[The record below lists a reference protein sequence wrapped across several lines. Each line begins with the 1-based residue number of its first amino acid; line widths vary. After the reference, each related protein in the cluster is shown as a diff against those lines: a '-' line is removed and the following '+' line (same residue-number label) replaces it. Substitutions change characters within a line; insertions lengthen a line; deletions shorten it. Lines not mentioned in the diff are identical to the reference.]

1 MSAPRS
7 VFVFR
12 QGLFGFRRRDVVAAL
27 EEQRQQ
33 IEALS
38 AAVESLL
45 HEKGHTWPGDG
56 ERAAAARL
64 DEISAKLDRLLAE
77 SDRPHAPGAA
87 DQVEQRHVYVSELGD
102 LGEVR
107 ARRIARR
114 GGS

>member
-1 MSAPRS
+1 
-7 VFVFR
+7 VFVLR
-12 QGLFGFRRRDVVAAL
+12 RGLFGFRRGEVVGAL

-45 HEKGHTWPGDG
+45 HEKGHAWPGDG
-56 ERAAAARL
+56 ERAASARL

-77 SDRPHAPGAA
+77 SGEMQAPRE
-87 DQVEQRHVYVSELGD
+87 VEQRQVYVSELGD

-107 ARRIARR
+107 ARRIARK
-114 GGS
+114 GDA

>member
-1 MSAPRS
+1 MLR
-7 VFVFR
+7 R
-12 QGLFGFRRRDVVAAL
+12 GLFGFRRRDVVGAL

-33 IEALS
+33 IDALS
-38 AAVESLL
+38 TAIESLL
-45 HEKGHTWPGDG
+45 PEQSHTWPGDG

-87 DQVEQRHVYVSELGD
+87 DQFERRQVYVSELGD

-114 GGS
+114 AG

>member
-1 MSAPRS
+1 
-7 VFVFR
+7 VFVLR
-12 QGLFGFRRRDVVAAL
+12 RGLFGFRRGDVVGAL

-45 HEKGHTWPGDG
+45 HEKGHAWPGDG
-56 ERAAAARL
+56 ERAASARL

-77 SDRPHAPGAA
+77 SDAPDAPGE
-87 DQVEQRHVYVSELGD
+87 VEQRQVYVSELGD

-107 ARRIARR
+107 ARRIARK
-114 GGS
+114 GDA

>member
-64 DEISAKLDRLLAE
+64 DEISAKLDRLLAS
-77 SDRPHAPGAA
+77 SDRPNALE
-87 DQVEQRHVYVSELGD
+87 QVEQRHVYVSELGD

>member
-1 MSAPRS
+1 M
-7 VFVFR
+7 FVLR
-12 QGLFGFRRRDVVAAL
+12 RGLFGFRRGEVVGAL

-45 HEKGHTWPGDG
+45 HEKGHAWPGDG
-56 ERAAAARL
+56 ERAASARL

-77 SDRPHAPGAA
+77 SDAPDAPGE
-87 DQVEQRHVYVSELGD
+87 VEQRQGYVSELGD

-107 ARRIARR
+107 ARRIARK
-114 GGS
+114 GDA

>member
-1 MSAPRS
+1 M
-7 VFVFR
+7 FVLR
-12 QGLFGFRRRDVVAAL
+12 RGLFGFRRGDVVGAL

-45 HEKGHTWPGDG
+45 HEKGHAWPGDG
-56 ERAAAARL
+56 ERAASARL

-77 SDRPHAPGAA
+77 SDAPDAPGE
-87 DQVEQRHVYVSELGD
+87 VEQRQVYVSELGD

-107 ARRIARR
+107 ARRIARK
-114 GGS
+114 GSA

>member
-1 MSAPRS
+1 M
-7 VFVFR
+7 FVLR
-12 QGLFGFRRRDVVAAL
+12 RGLFGFRRGEVVGAL

-45 HEKGHTWPGDG
+45 HEKGHAWPGDG
-56 ERAAAARL
+56 ERAASARL

-77 SDRPHAPGAA
+77 SDAPDAPGE
-87 DQVEQRHVYVSELGD
+87 VEQRQVYVSELGD

-107 ARRIARR
+107 ARRIARK
-114 GGS
+114 GDA

>member
-1 MSAPRS
+1 
-7 VFVFR
+7 VFVLR
-12 QGLFGFRRRDVVAAL
+12 RGLFGFRRGEVVGAL

-45 HEKGHTWPGDG
+45 HEKGHAWPGDG
-56 ERAAAARL
+56 ERAASARL

-77 SDRPHAPGAA
+77 SDAPDAPGE
-87 DQVEQRHVYVSELGD
+87 VEQRQVYVSELGD

-107 ARRIARR
+107 ARRIARK
-114 GGS
+114 GDA

>member
-1 MSAPRS
+1 VTAPRS
-7 VFVFR
+7 VFVLR
-12 QGLFGFRRRDVVAAL
+12 RGLFGFRHSDVVGAL
-27 EEQRQQ
+27 EEQRRQ

-45 HEKGHTWPGDG
+45 REKGQAWPGGD

-77 SDRPHAPGAA
+77 SDAVQEPREA
-87 DQVEQRHVYVSELGD
+87 EQRQVYVSELGD
-102 LGEVR
+102 LGEFR

-114 GGS
+114 GAV